1 MLLGET
7 DEELKEQVKMWIIY
21 SHIAKSMPPLAK
33 HWNGAYPDAKQGIKE
48 VIRQIKERNE
58 AHRAANEGE
67 DENPLKRFYP
77 GQHAED
83 RTRTTCCLYYA
94 TDENGVK
101 CRTCPRN
108 KHKERVS

>member
-1 MLLGET
+1 MEKLREQLDGLVEKYTELLLGET

-58 AHRAANEGE
+58 AHWAANQ
-67 DENPLKRFYP
+67 K
-77 GQHAED
+77 
-83 RTRTTCCLYYA
+83 
-94 TDENGVK
+94 K
-101 CRTCPRN
+101 
-108 KHKERVS
+108 